1 MHAQLLSGL
10 STVGAEIPPAPPWLR
25 AKGCGLLPLV
35 PEFHGPRRTTALS
48 GEHCSIIEY
57 PFCWCAPYINHIWMH
72 SQLNSTFLRG
82 FWWLNQSGATRFS
95 MDSVLLPHL
104 IEGRFV
110 TAVELGAGCGI
121 MALQLFAHGKT
132 TLLHL
137 AESNPLLLEALRRP
151 TAINA
156 LDGFFMLYQTDAEN
170 LRVSGDLVYFNPP
183 YGRGKVGKGERLAA
197 ISNDSS
203 EKNRLQREVAYI

>member
-1 MHAQLLSGL
+1 
-10 STVGAEIPPAPPWLR
+10 
-25 AKGCGLLPLV
+25 
-35 PEFHGPRRTTALS
+35 
-48 GEHCSIIEY
+48 
-57 PFCWCAPYINHIWMH
+57 
-72 SQLNSTFLRG
+72 
-82 FWWLNQSGATRFS
+82 

-137 AESNPLLLEALRRP
+137 AESNPLLFEALRLT

-156 LDGFFMLYQTDAEN
+156 LDGFFMLYQTDVEN

-183 YGRGKVGKGERLAA
+183 YGRGKVGKGERWQPFMTFL
-197 ISNDSS
+197 
-203 EKNRLQREVAYI
+203 EKNRYKEVAYICPPQLDSVFSQFLGSRMNLRKEVQVWYKHSTRIVKQWTYEKVTPLRKALVVPSEETEQMYWDCP